1 MATPLSTLTLIDFLM
16 IFFLKKQVFRTYFD
30 TKAEQ
35 ERTLT
40 DGIHISTYSMCT
52 KFDILNHDGF
62 LISRGCISVKFW
74 YILAI
79 TENLH
84 ILKH

>member
-1 MATPLSTLTLIDFLM
+1 M
-16 IFFLKKQVFRTYFD
+16 
-30 TKAEQ
+30 KAEQ

-62 LISRGCISVKFW
+62 LISRGCISGV
-74 YILAI
+74 LAI

-84 ILKH
+84 MLKH

>member
-1 MATPLSTLTLIDFLM
+1 M
-16 IFFLKKQVFRTYFD
+16 
-30 TKAEQ
+30 KAEQ

-40 DGIHISTYSMCT
+40 DGVHINISTYSLCT

-62 LISRGCISVKFW
+62 PISRGCISVKFW
-74 YILAI
+74 RFRYFMAI

-84 ILKH
+84 ALKH